1 MALSSCIKYP
11 GTEVYSMDRP
21 SAEVHAPSAA
31 GTVASMENAKAF
43 MTEKFSYLAR

>member
-1 MALSSCIKYP
+1 MKYP

-31 GTVASMENAKAF
+31 GMLARMENAKAF
-43 MTEKFSYLAR
+43 MTAENQ